1 MRLWPATLRI
11 FHLIESGHVGPG
23 RNKDQSEQ
31 DIMTGYRDRA
41 GHQAIVTHLL
51 WDINRMDW
59 LGNRFEF
66 RMGMD
71 WLENCVE
78 WLNDNTVSFL
88 LFAGHSLRVLEKEA
102 NPYWD
107 FSSTTILYN
116 IFPDMFLCHVESFL
130 QAALPLAW
138 LPVQGDFSQGWWFW
152 SLDTLDVKSVTAMV
166 RSTRKVLLVA
176 AAAAALCTVKMTFVP
191 GPLGRSGA
199 MTAGA
204 AAGT

>member
-1 MRLWPATLRI
+1 
-11 FHLIESGHVGPG
+11 
-23 RNKDQSEQ
+23 
-31 DIMTGYRDRA
+31 
-41 GHQAIVTHLL
+41 
-51 WDINRMDW
+51 
-59 LGNRFEF
+59 
-66 RMGMD
+66 
-71 WLENCVE
+71 
-78 WLNDNTVSFL
+78 
-88 LFAGHSLRVLEKEA
+88 
-102 NPYWD
+102 
-107 FSSTTILYN
+107 
-116 IFPDMFLCHVESFL
+116 MFLCHVESFL